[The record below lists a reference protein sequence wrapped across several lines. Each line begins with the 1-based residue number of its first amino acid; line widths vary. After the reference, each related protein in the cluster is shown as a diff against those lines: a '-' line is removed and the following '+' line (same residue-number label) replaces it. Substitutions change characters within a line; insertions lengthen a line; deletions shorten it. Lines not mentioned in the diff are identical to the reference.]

1 MLRYIVLIFL
11 VMQTMLIQTS
21 QAKSRTELMQSA
33 LRAVAGSDLSQK
45 KGPLAKVGFDLAL
58 LREEYR
64 EHIAVQTL
72 TPFKPSNFLLHVS
85 DNQVVVDVVAHGD
98 AASIEMDLKA
108 LGMQITGKAGAI
120 VSGLLPITSIEAVA
134 AIENIRF
141 VRPAMWTTN
150 VGLTTSQGDS
160 SMRSNIVRTS
170 LGYNG
175 AGITVGVLSDS
186 YNSLS
191 GAAADVASGDLPGV
205 GNPNGFTTPVNVLVD
220 NGTTDE
226 GRGMLQLIHDVA
238 PAATLAFA
246 TANGGQATFANHID
260 SLRTV
265 AGANVIVDD
274 VIYYFE
280 PMFQDGVIAQAVDT
294 VVAAG
299 VAYFS
304 SAGNQARKSYESEWR
319 AGPILADGAIPA
331 VPENIFMEAQHS
343 TLTQTLAWI
352 ICNLLH

>member
-1 MLRYIVLIFL
+1 M
-11 VMQTMLIQTS
+11 
-21 QAKSRTELMQSA
+21 
-33 LRAVAGSDLSQK
+33 
-45 KGPLAKVGFDLAL
+45 
-58 LREEYR
+58 
-64 EHIAVQTL
+64 
-72 TPFKPSNFLLHVS
+72 LHVS
-85 DNQVVVDVVAHGD
+85 DNRVVVDIVAQGD
-98 AASIEMDLKA
+98 AASIESDLKL

-134 AIENIRF
+134 ALQNVRF
-141 VRPAMWTTN
+141 AMPAMWKTN

-186 YNSLS
+186 YNYLG

-205 GNPNGFTTPVNVLVD
+205 GNPNGYTTPVNVLAD

-238 PAATLAFA
+238 PAAALAFA

-260 SLRTV
+260 SLRTM
-265 AGANVIVDD
+265 AGANIIVDD
-274 VIYYFE
+274 VYYFAE

-299 VAYFS
+299 VPYFS
-304 SAGNQARKSYESEWR
+304 SAGNHARQSYESVWR
-319 AGPILADGAIPA
+319 SGPVLAEGAIPA
-331 VPENIFMEAQHS
+331 FRRIFLWWHNIR
-343 TLTQTLAWI
+343 L
-352 ICNLLH
+352 